1 MEFIKQNLQVNRVTL
16 DIKSN
21 DFIEKYEYPDPP
33 NRFDEIESMMDM
45 FKSVSRQKP
54 KPIPDP
60 IVYSILIHLDPTLEL
75 VSDKHMFISKFKS
88 ELRDKINNYT
98 EKLKKFGATKES
110 TLAAID
116 AFDNRDSLMYYLG
129 ILLDTNIA
137 IKTDDDIN
145 IYEIGKLTCLL
156 IHPGTHSV
164 KTIDLIQCRELKY
177 DARKSYHR
185 KENTLG
191 KLNDLLVKDLKSLA
205 EELGICTTKTEDGK
219 RKNLLK
225 AELKDVIKVK
235 LYA

>member
-21 DFIEKYEYPDPP
+21 NCIEKYEYPAPP
-33 NRFDEIESMMDM
+33 NRFDEIENMMDM

-54 KPIPDP
+54 IPDP
-60 IVYSILIHLDPTLEL
+60 IVYSVLMHLDPTLEL
-75 VSDKHMFISKFKS
+75 VSEKHMFISKFKS

-98 EKLKKFGATKES
+98 EKLKKFGATKET

-116 AFDNRDSLMYYLG
+116 DSEKRDSLMYYLG

-137 IKTDDDIN
+137 IKTDDDII

-156 IHPGTHSV
+156 IHPGTHTV
-164 KTIDLIQCRELKY
+164 NAIDLIQCRELKY
-177 DARKSYHR
+177 DARKSYHQ

-225 AELKDVIKVK
+225 AELKHVIKVK